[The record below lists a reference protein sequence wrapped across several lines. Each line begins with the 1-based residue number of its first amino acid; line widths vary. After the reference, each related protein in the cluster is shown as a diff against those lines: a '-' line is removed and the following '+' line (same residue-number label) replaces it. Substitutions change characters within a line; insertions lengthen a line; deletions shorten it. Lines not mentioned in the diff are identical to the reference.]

1 MPEKGADNVP
11 YYDRFNWH
19 ALRRAALDIVDL
31 AQKDEIGCE
40 KLVFFGGLGFYFH
53 LRAAFGAQVTP
64 GWRGT
69 HDIDLMV
76 FGKGCLPRLVSAI
89 GGSKIFDSE
98 TTMPSHFPHKLTCRG
113 TLAAGAGVLQ
123 PNARI
128 LKIDLYGED
137 DSGKIEVDGRRLS
150 SDRIIYDPP
159 EMLNVGNEGK
169 VAVPSPR
176 DLIILKLNY
185 LWHREFLWP
194 SEYADIAGG
203 IAVAEKRGISP
214 EQIFTDIYRK
224 MTPGDQKERAK
235 KAFAELCRF
244 CRKNR
249 GNDRFI
255 LPPGDC
261 FHFLDVW
268 LKKLDSSGA

>member
-1 MPEKGADNVP
+1 MTERGADNVP
-11 YYDRFNWH
+11 YYNRFNWYG
-19 ALRRAALDIVDL
+19 LRRATLDVVDL
-31 AQKDEIGCE
+31 AKENEIGTE

-69 HDIDLMV
+69 HDVDLMV
-76 FGKGCLPRLVSAI
+76 FGKGGLPRLINAI
-89 GGSKIFDSE
+89 GSSKIFDTEE
-98 TTMPSHFPHKLTCRG
+98 TLPSHFPNKWTCKG
-113 TLAAGAGVLQ
+113 VLASGAGVLL
-123 PNARI
+123 PGDRV

-137 DSGKIEVDGRRLS
+137 DSGGLEVDRRRLS
-150 SDRIIYDPP
+150 HDRIIYDPP
-159 EMLNVGNEGK
+159 ERVNVGNGK
-169 VAVPSPR
+169 NVAVPSPR

-185 LWHREFLWP
+185 LWHRDFLWP

-203 IAVAEKRGISP
+203 IAVVEKRSINP
-214 EQIFTDIYRK
+214 EQIFTDIYKK

-249 GNDRFI
+249 GDERFI
-255 LPPGDC
+255 LPARDC
-261 FHFLDVW
+261 FLFLDMW
-268 LKKLDSSGA
+268 LKKLEASGA